1 MRAKTLQLSGW
12 GRRPVAQADAYRP
25 EKLSEAKAVLTTT
38 ETSLLARGNGR
49 SYGDQ
54 ALNSG
59 GVVMLTERLDRLMS
73 FDAETGELAAEAG
86 ISLRDI
92 QRLFVP
98 RGWILPVS
106 PGTGFATLGGAI
118 ANDVHGK
125 NHDHVGSFGSH
136 VTWIELLL
144 ASGEVK
150 RITAESDPALFAATL
165 GGCGLTG
172 VILSAGVRLAKAP
185 SNAYRVTERRIGD
198 LTSFMAALEE
208 ARHNSAYS
216 VGWIDGMARGAHLGR
231 GVLET
236 ADFAPTSLP
245 EQQKHA
251 KRVPFDFPGFALNG
265 LSVSLFNKFY
275 DRRVPVTGRE
285 RTTYYSNFLYPLDAL
300 RDWNKIYGKKGF
312 VQFQCVIPDVTA
324 AEGLKWLLEEISA
337 ARAASFLAVLKTL
350 GGDGRGMLSFP
361 TRGYTLAL
369 DFPWK
374 DASTTDLMRRLERI
388 TLNHGGRIYLAKDSA
403 LSAEGFAEM
412 YPRLGE
418 FRSVLE
424 EVDPQ
429 GRFAS
434 DQSRRL
440 KIRSAS

>member
-1 MRAKTLQLSGW
+1 MMRAKSMSLTGW
-12 GRRPVAQADAYRP
+12 GRHPATQSEAYRP
-25 EKLSEAKAVLTTT
+25 EKLSEAKAILTATDLP
-38 ETSLLARGNGR
+38 LLARGSGR

-54 ALNSG
+54 ALNEG
-59 GVVMLTERLDRLMS
+59 GAVILTPRLDRLMS

-86 ISLRDI
+86 IALGDI

-136 VTWIELLL
+136 VTWIELML
-144 ASGEVK
+144 ASGEVR
-150 RITAESDPALFAATL
+150 RITFDSDSALFAATV
-165 GGCGLTG
+165 GGGGLTG
-172 VILSAGVRLAKAP
+172 VILSAGVILAKAP

-198 LTSFMAALEE
+198 LSGFMAALEE
-208 ARHNSAYS
+208 TRHTAAYS
-216 VGWIDGMARGAHLGR
+216 VGWIDGLARGSSLGR
-231 GVLET
+231 GILET

-245 EQQKHA
+245 DDAKP
-251 KRVPFDFPGFALNG
+251 KRVPIDFPGFALN
-265 LSVSLFNKFY
+265 SLTVAAFNALYHK
-275 DRRVPVTGRE
+275 RVPATGRE
-285 RTTYYSNFLYPLDAL
+285 RIRHYRDFLYPLDAIS
-300 RDWNKIYGKKGF
+300 DWNRIYGKKGF
-312 VQFQCVIPDVTA
+312 AQFQCVLPDVTA
-324 AEGLKWLLEEISA
+324 AAGLKWLLEEVSA
-337 ARAASFLAVLKTL
+337 TRAASFLAVLKTL
-350 GGDGRGMLSFP
+350 GGEGRGMLSFP

-374 DASTTDLMRRLERI
+374 SGTQDLLRRLERI
-388 TLNHGGRIYLAKDSA
+388 TLNHGGKIYLAKDCA
-403 LSAEGFAEM
+403 LSPEGFAEM

-424 EVDPQ
+424 EVDPT
-429 GRFAS
+429 GRFTS

-440 KIRSAS
+440 QIRSAR